1 MMPRSPLKTGADR
14 QKAEKA
20 GRRAEALAALYLRC
34 KFFSIIASRV
44 KTPVGEID
52 IVARRGSLI
61 VFVEVKHRKADILSA
76 LEAVN
81 QNRIG
86 RAAEWFMMKRPQFS
100 GFDCRFDVIVLAKGR
115 WPHHL
120 QNAFLLS

>member
-1 MMPRSPLKTGADR
+1 MPRSPSKIGAKR
-14 QKAEKA
+14 QEAEKA
-20 GRRAEALAALYLRC
+20 GRRAEALAALYLRA
-34 KFFSIIASRV
+34 KLFSIIATRV

-52 IVARRGSLI
+52 IVAQRGRLI
-61 VFVEVKHRKADILSA
+61 VFVEVKQRSSADALA

-81 QNRIG
+81 QTRIT

-120 QNAFLLS
+120 QNAFPAA